1 MRRIR
6 TRIQKRDR
14 EKVPE
19 VFPVTNSWESRS
31 FEPEAESAETEQI
44 PGVQTKE
51 EQRETFG
58 YNLANIPLS
67 AAEKTGEEE
76 TEMVQAKEEE
86 DILQLRGEDKDDLPQ
101 LIPEEEDQ
109 APQVQKDEEREQV
122 QQAKSDSESEEL
134 RERAKDLYEQFLAGE
149 EAAIAMLEESGVN
162 LASLETLSPEEA
174 IAQIQAILETP
185 VAA

>member
-19 VFPVTNSWESRS
+19 VFPVASSLASRA
-31 FEPEAESAETEQI
+31 FDPEAESAETEDI
-44 PGVQTKE
+44 PGVQMKE
-51 EQRETFG
+51 EQGENFG

-67 AAEKTGEEE
+67 AAEKTGEE
-76 TEMVQAKEEE
+76 TEM
-86 DILQLRGEDKDDLPQ
+86 
-101 LIPEEEDQ
+101 
-109 APQVQKDEEREQV
+109 VQKDEESEQG
-122 QQAKSDSESEEL
+122 QAKSDSDSEDL
-134 RERAKDLYEQFLAGE
+134 REQAEELYEQLLAGE

-162 LASLETLSPEEA
+162 LASLETLSAEEA
-174 IAQIQAILETP
+174 IGQIQAILETP

>member
-19 VFPVTNSWESRS
+19 VFPVASSLESRA
-31 FEPEAESAETEQI
+31 FDPEAESAEIEEI
-44 PGVQTKE
+44 PEVQMKE
-51 EQRETFG
+51 EQQDNFG

-67 AAEKTGEEE
+67 AKKTEEEE
-76 TEMVQAKEEE
+76 TPKVQAKDEE
-86 DILQLRGEDKDDLPQ
+86 DTVQLKGEDNEDLAEF
-101 LIPEEEDQ
+101 IPEEEEE
-109 APQVQKDEEREQV
+109 APQVQKDEESE

-134 RERAKDLYEQFLAGE
+134 KEQAKELYEQFLAGE
-149 EAAIAMLEESGVN
+149 EAAIAMLEDSGLN
-162 LASLETLSPEEA
+162 LTSLETLSAEEA
-174 IAQIQAILETP
+174 IGQIQAILETP